1 MSGSLLGS
9 VRHGEIVPWDDD
21 ADIGILET
29 DLEKVLSLNNE
40 LKEKGYEIVSSWKI
54 HKF

>member
-29 DLEKVLSLNNE
+29 DLEKS
-40 LKEKGYEIVSSWKI
+40 IIS
-54 HKF
+54 